1 MHAEASLPKSLSAAS
16 HTVHELLA
24 IRCLA
29 VSTQWVC
36 GASVVCYGFFA
47 SCCAPTGPP
56 AAAGRV
62 TGLRSALARARVF
75 NFFRA
80 AWSLL
85 PVYRPGA
92 IAYAAL
98 RGPPAPLGGIAFWIC
113 TESSHP
119 ESKSSVACT
128 GALTCQTRPESRRPS
143 RCHRARRPRTRQT
156 CACHPPP

>member
-56 AAAGRV
+56 AAAGLSRD
-62 TGLRSALARARVF
+62 SALARPCYLI
-75 NFFRA
+75 FFE
-80 AWSLL
+80 
-85 PVYRPGA
+85 P
-92 IAYAAL
+92 
-98 RGPPAPLGGIAFWIC
+98 RGPYYRC
-113 TESSHP
+113 T
-119 ESKSSVACT
+119 
-128 GALTCQTRPESRRPS
+128 
-143 RCHRARRPRTRQT
+143 ARER
-156 CACHPPP
+156 

>member
-56 AAAGRV
+56 AAAGPCLGTR
-62 TGLRSALARARVF
+62 LCRPLSRAPVF
-75 NFFRA
+75 LIFFE
-80 AWSLL
+80 
-85 PVYRPGA
+85 P
-92 IAYAAL
+92 
-98 RGPPAPLGGIAFWIC
+98 RGPYYRC
-113 TESSHP
+113 T
-119 ESKSSVACT
+119 
-128 GALTCQTRPESRRPS
+128 
-143 RCHRARRPRTRQT
+143 ARER
-156 CACHPPP
+156 